1 MRMAPTD
8 YSLADVAALTETPV
22 RTIRYYIAQGLLPS
36 SGRVG
41 PAARYDEAF
50 VARLRAIRRLQDR
63 HLPLAEIRRTLEGM
77 PDATVMAAVEPD
89 EVPPPDSAAEYVH
102 RLLGVAEER
111 VSYAAVPPPSPSVE
125 PGATP
130 SAAAPTA
137 ASGPPAA
144 AAMGPAAPV
153 RLDDASPAGVA
164 GEPRL
169 FASARFTSP
178 DPAVRPLTAP
188 GVGWDDA
195 IAAEPREP
203 AMAERSHWE
212 RIAVT
217 PEIEIHIRRPLSRR
231 SAKRAERLVEFA
243 RDIFEEGA

>member
-1 MRMAPTD
+1 MAPTD
-8 YSLADVAALTETPV
+8 YSISDVSALTETPV

-36 SGRVG
+36 SRRVG
-41 PAARYDEAF
+41 PAARYDDAF

-77 PDATVMAAVEPD
+77 PDATVIAAVEPE
-89 EVPPPDSAAEYVH
+89 EVPPSDSAAEYVR

-111 VSYAAVPPPSPSVE
+111 VSYAAVPPPAPFVA
-125 PGATP
+125 PGAT
-130 SAAAPTA
+130 SSVAAPTA
-137 ASGPPAA
+137 ASVPPPAA
-144 AAMGPAAPV
+144 ALQAAVPA
-153 RLDDASPAGVA
+153 RLDEASRPGVA

-169 FASARFTSP
+169 FASARFTPP
-178 DPAVRPLTAP
+178 DADVRSLAAP
-188 GVGWDDA
+188 GVGWGDA
-195 IAAEPREP
+195 STMEPREP

>member
-1 MRMAPTD
+1 MAPTD

-36 SGRVG
+36 PGKVG
-41 PAARYDEAF
+41 PAARYDDAF

-63 HLPLAEIRRTLEGM
+63 HLPLAEIRRTLEGV

-89 EVPPPDSAAEYVH
+89 EALPPDSAAEYVR

-111 VSYAAVPPPSPSVE
+111 VSYAAVPPPAPSVA
-125 PGATP
+125 PGAV
-130 SAAAPTA
+130 
-137 ASGPPAA
+137 PPAA
-144 AAMGPAAPV
+144 AMRPAAPA
-153 RLDDASPAGVA
+153 RLDDAPPAGA
-164 GEPRL
+164 GGEPWR
-169 FASARFTSP
+169 FPSARFMPP
-178 DPAVRPLTAP
+178 DPGVRPLASP
-188 GVGWDDA
+188 GIGWGDA

-203 AMAERSHWE
+203 AMAGRSHWE

-243 RDIFEEGA
+243 RDIFDEGA